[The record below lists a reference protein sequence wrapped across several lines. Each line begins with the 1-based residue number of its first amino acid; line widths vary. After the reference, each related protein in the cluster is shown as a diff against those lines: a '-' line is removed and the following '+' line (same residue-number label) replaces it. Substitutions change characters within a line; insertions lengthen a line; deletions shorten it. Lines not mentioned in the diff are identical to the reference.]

1 MDARTNKNRLIE
13 TMRIERARWD
23 MLLVQVDSDRMTVP
37 GVAGKLSVKDIIADV
52 VRQERWVA
60 SQLQQDAA
68 GEPAPLEKPEELS
81 AGRSVRELMEES
93 RRAFEQIVRI
103 LMRLPAEEIFSPQ
116 SYEWTGGNAV
126 GAVIPTYTVE
136 HYRRYHDS
144 IRRWMTKRRRR
155 RSQARTA

>member
-1 MDARTNKNRLIE
+1 MDARRDKNRLID

-23 MLLVQVDSDRMTVP
+23 MLLVQVDSDRMTLP
-37 GVAGKLSVKDIIADV
+37 GVAGKLSVRDIIADV
-52 VRQERWVA
+52 AQHERWVA
-60 SQLQQDAA
+60 NKLQLDAL
-68 GEPAPLEKPEELS
+68 GEPVPEEEVEEGS
-81 AGRSVRELMEES
+81 TNGTVRELMDES

-126 GAVIPTYTVE
+126 GAVIPAYTVE
-136 HYRRYHDS
+136 HYQRYYAP

-155 RSQARTA
+155 RSQSKTD